1 MKDQKRDVK
10 LLEMIIKLC
19 CDLSLAGAIMFGIMG
34 QNLFGIMG
42 QNLFGLF
49 FDVFELSPIGRLV
62 CIICLSI
69 LMIIFLIL
77 VVVAIIRIYLLIRW
91 KKLEDKSNLDD
102 LIYNRIL
109 HMEDDV

>member
-1 MKDQKRDVK
+1 MKDQKRNVK

-34 QNLFGIMG
+34 QNLFG
-42 QNLFGLF
+42 LFI
-49 FDVFELSPIGRLV
+49 DVLELNQIGRLV

-77 VVVAIIRIYLLIRW
+77 VVIAIIRIYLLIRW
-91 KKLEDKSNLDD
+91 KKLEDRSNLDD

>member
-19 CDLSLAGAIMFGIMG
+19 CDLSLAGAIM
-34 QNLFGIMG
+34 LGIMG

-49 FDVFELSPIGRLV
+49 FDVFELNPIGRLV

-69 LMIIFLIL
+69 LMIMFLIL

-91 KKLEDKSNLDD
+91 KKLEDKSYLDD

-109 HMEDDV
+109 HMEDDI